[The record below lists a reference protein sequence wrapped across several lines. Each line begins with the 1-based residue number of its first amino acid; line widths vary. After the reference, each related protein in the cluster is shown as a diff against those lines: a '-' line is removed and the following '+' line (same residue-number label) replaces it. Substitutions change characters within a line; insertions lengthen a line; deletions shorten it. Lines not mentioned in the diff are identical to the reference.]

1 MASFASRRMTSCFRF
16 PIPLPGRPAAPPP
29 RCHYLSPMSRL
40 LIVANRLPVTVR
52 STPDG
57 VEVERS
63 SGGLATGMSR
73 PHEQS
78 GGLWIG
84 WSGTTDEMTAG
95 QQAELEGQLAA
106 MRLVAVPLT
115 SDQVTRYYEGYS
127 NGVLW
132 PLFHYLLDQV
142 PLQSGD
148 WDAYVQANQVF
159 ADVVAEQYTPGDMV
173 WVHDYQ
179 LLLVPGLLRRRLP
192 DARIGFFLHIPFP
205 SEELFRTLPARRQLL
220 EGMLGADLVGFHT
233 PTYLRHFAT
242 ALTDILGLTVDID
255 RVQLPGREVRLGV
268 FPMGID
274 AGSFQTLAKD
284 PAVEA
289 EAEALRGDGSVRIL
303 VGVDRLDYTKGIPR
317 RLLTYERMLQI
328 HPELREK
335 VRLVQ
340 VAVPSRTGV
349 EAYQEFRSL
358 VDGLVGRINGAFG
371 TPRWVPVHY
380 IFRGLSAPD
389 LVALYRAADVMLVT
403 PLRDGMNLVAKE
415 FVASRADGD
424 GVLVLSEFA
433 GAAWELPE
441 ALQVNPYDTEA
452 TAEVFYRA
460 LSMDPDE
467 RRARLAPLRQRVATF
482 DVHSWVSAFLDQLD
496 RVTGPAVRLVSPTG
510 NEAALREELGRALE
524 RNDELLLLLDYDGTL
539 VPFTAT
545 PELARPDAGL
555 VRLLRSLA
563 SLADTEVHIVS
574 GRSRE
579 ALEQWVGSLP
589 IWLHAEHGF
598 WSRPPGHAEWTPA
611 ADIHGT
617 WREPVLAILRDI
629 TARTPGSLIEVKA
642 VAIAW
647 HYRLADLETGARRA
661 NELRI
666 HLNQLLSNQPV
677 EILAGNRVLEIR
689 PYGVHKGRIIPPM
702 SPEREARTTVLAIG
716 DDRTDEDLFAS
727 LPPEAI
733 SVRVGPGA
741 TKARYRLDGTAAVR
755 GILQML
761 ADTGVRADLA

>member
-1 MASFASRRMTSCFRF
+1 
-16 PIPLPGRPAAPPP
+16 
-29 RCHYLSPMSRL
+29 MSRL

-52 STPDG
+52 QTAGG

-63 SGGLATGMSR
+63 TGGLATGLSR

-84 WSGTTDEMTAG
+84 WSGAG
-95 QQAELEGQLAA
+95 DDLDPEQQAELERQLAA
-106 MRLVAVPLT
+106 QRLVGVPLT
-115 SDQVTRYYEGYS
+115 RDLVTRYYEGYS

-142 PLQSGD
+142 PLQASD
-148 WDAYVQANQVF
+148 WDAYVQANEQF
-159 ADVVAEQYTPGDMV
+159 AEVVAAQYRPGDLV
-173 WVHDYQ
+173 WIHDYQ
-179 LLLVPGLLRRRLP
+179 LLLLPGMLRRRLP
-192 DARIGFFLHIPFP
+192 DVRIGFFLHIPFP
-205 SEELFRTLPARRQLL
+205 SEELFRTLPARGQLL

-233 PTYLRHFAT
+233 PTYLRHFAI
-242 ALTDILGLTVDID
+242 ALTDILGLSVDID

-268 FPMGID
+268 FPMGVD
-274 AGSFQTLAKD
+274 AALFQGLAST

-317 RLLTYERMLQI
+317 RLLAFERMLQT
-328 HPELREK
+328 HPELRER

-349 EAYQEFRSL
+349 EAYQDFRSL

-380 IFRGLSAPD
+380 IFRGLSAED

-415 FVASRADGD
+415 FVASRTDGD

-441 ALQVNPYDTEA
+441 ALQVNPYDTDG
-452 TAEVFYRA
+452 TAEVIFRA
-460 LSMDPDE
+460 LTMDPEE
-467 RRARLAPLRQRVATF
+467 RRVRLAPLRERVATF
-482 DVHSWVSAFLDQLD
+482 DVHRWVSSFLEQLE
-496 RVTGPAVRLVSPTG
+496 RVTEPATRSLSPTG
-510 NEAALREELGRALE
+510 GEAALKAELTRALDGT
-524 RNDELLLLLDYDGTL
+524 DELLVLLDYDGTL

-545 PELARPDAGL
+545 PELARPDAAL
-555 VRLLRSLA
+555 LHLLRALA
-563 SLADTEVHIVS
+563 GRPDTEVHIVS
-574 GRSRE
+574 GRGRE
-579 ALEQWVGSLP
+579 ALEQWIGGLP

-598 WSRPPGHAEWTPA
+598 WSRPPGQAEWTPA
-611 ADIHGT
+611 ADIHGS

-702 SPEREARTTVLAIG
+702 SPEREARTTILAIG
-716 DDRTDEDLFAS
+716 DDRTDEDLFTS
-727 LPPEAI
+727 LPPHAI
-733 SVRVGPGA
+733 SARVGPGA
-741 TKARYRLDGTAAVR
+741 TRARFRLESTSSVR
-755 GILQML
+755 GLLQML
-761 ADTGVRADLA
+761 AEAGVREHLA

>member
-1 MASFASRRMTSCFRF
+1 
-16 PIPLPGRPAAPPP
+16 
-29 RCHYLSPMSRL
+29 MSRL

-52 STPDG
+52 SAADG

-63 SGGLATGMSR
+63 TGGLATGLAR

-84 WSGTTDEMTAG
+84 WSGATEEMSES
-95 QQAELEGQLAA
+95 QQAELDGQLAA
-106 MRLVAVPLT
+106 MRLIAVPLT
-115 SDQVTRYYEGYS
+115 SEQVTRYYEGYS

-142 PLQSGD
+142 PLQASD
-148 WDAYVQANQVF
+148 WDTYVQVNQRF
-159 ADVVAEQYTPGDMV
+159 ADVVAEQYRPGDMV

-192 DARIGFFLHIPFP
+192 DAKIGFFLHIPFP

-255 RVQLPGREVRLGV
+255 RVPLPGREVRLGV

-274 AGSFQTLAKD
+274 AGAFETLAKD

-289 EAEALRGDGSVRIL
+289 EADALRGDGSVRIL

-415 FVASRADGD
+415 FVASRPDGD

-441 ALQVNPYDTEA
+441 ALQVNPYDTDA
-452 TAEVFYRA
+452 TAEVFFRA
-460 LSMDPDE
+460 LEMDPDE

-496 RVTGPAVRLVSPTG
+496 RVTGPAVRVVSPTG

-563 SLADTEVHIVS
+563 SRADTEVHIVS

-579 ALEQWVGSLP
+579 ALEQWVGGLP

-611 ADIHGT
+611 ADIHGS

-666 HLNQLLSNQPV
+666 HLNQLLSNHPV

-689 PYGVHKGRIIPPM
+689 PYGVHKGKIIPPM
-702 SPEREARTTVLAIG
+702 S
-716 DDRTDEDLFAS
+716 S
-727 LPPEAI
+727 KK
-733 SVRVGPGA
+733 S
-741 TKARYRLDGTAAVR
+741 
-755 GILQML
+755 
-761 ADTGVRADLA
+761 

>member
-1 MASFASRRMTSCFRF
+1 
-16 PIPLPGRPAAPPP
+16 
-29 RCHYLSPMSRL
+29 MSRI
-40 LIVANRLPVTVR
+40 LIVANRLPITVR
-52 STPDG
+52 SSADG

-63 SGGLATGMSR
+63 TGGLATGLSR
-73 PHEQS
+73 HHEQS
-78 GGLWIG
+78 AGLWIG
-84 WSGTTDEMTAG
+84 WSGASDDLSEE
-95 QQAELEGQLAA
+95 QKAELERQLADQ
-106 MRLVAVPLT
+106 RLVPVPLT
-115 SDQVTRYYEGYS
+115 EEQVTRYYEGYS
-127 NGVLW
+127 NGILW

-142 PLQSGD
+142 PLQSRD
-148 WDAYVQANQVF
+148 WDAYVEANELF
-159 ADVVAEQYTPGDMV
+159 AEVVAQQYQPGDLV

-179 LLLVPGLLRRRLP
+179 LLLVPGLLRRKLP

-205 SEELFRTLPARRQLL
+205 SEELFRTLPARKQLL
-220 EGMLGADLVGFHT
+220 EGMLGSDLIGFHT

-255 RVQLPGREVRLGV
+255 RVQLPGRELRLGV

-274 AGSFQTLAKD
+274 AASFQKLAMD

-289 EAEALRGDGSVRIL
+289 EAEALRGDGSVRML

-317 RLLTYERMLQI
+317 RLLTYERMLEM

-349 EAYQEFRSL
+349 EAYQDFRNL

-380 IFRGLSAPD
+380 IFRGLSAAD

-415 FVASRADGD
+415 FIASRSDGD

-433 GAAWELPE
+433 GASWELPE

-452 TAEVFYRA
+452 TAETVFRA
-460 LSMDPDE
+460 LSMEPDE

-482 DVHSWVSAFLDQLD
+482 DVFSWVTSFLDQLERVSGAAV
-496 RVTGPAVRLVSPTG
+496 RVTSPAAG
-510 NEAALREELGRALE
+510 EAALMEELGRSLE
-524 RNDELLLLLDYDGTL
+524 RNDGLLVLLDYDGTL

-545 PELARPDAGL
+545 PELARPDAAL
-555 VRLLRSLA
+555 IQMLRALA
-563 SLADTEVHIVS
+563 QRPETEVHIVS

-579 ALEQWVGSLP
+579 ALEQWVGHLP
-589 IWLHAEHGF
+589 LWLHAEHGF
-598 WSRPPGHAEWTPA
+598 WSRPPGQTEWTPA
-611 ADIHGT
+611 ADIHGS

-689 PYGVHKGRIIPPM
+689 PYGIHKGKIIPPM

-716 DDRTDEDLFAS
+716 DDRTDEDLFVS
-727 LPPEAI
+727 LPPDAI
-733 SVRVGPGA
+733 SARVGPGA
-741 TKARYRLDGTAAVR
+741 TRARFRLDGTAAVR
-755 GILQML
+755 RLLQMVVD
-761 ADTGVRADLA
+761 AGVRADFA